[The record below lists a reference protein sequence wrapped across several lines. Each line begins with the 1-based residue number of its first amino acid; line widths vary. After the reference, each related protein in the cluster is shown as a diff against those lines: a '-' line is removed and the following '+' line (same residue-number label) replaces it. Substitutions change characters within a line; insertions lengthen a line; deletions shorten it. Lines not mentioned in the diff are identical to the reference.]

1 LIDRGNS
8 LSSDEAIRG
17 VERTRVI
24 LEDDFQPQEQG
35 SKFVVEGT
43 LGQGGMGTVYD
54 AYDRNIRRKVAIKS
68 LNQEV
73 AQNKISRKY
82 FTKEAQITGQ
92 LEHPNI
98 IPVYEMGLN
107 PQGLLYYVMRRVKG
121 ITLAEVLEGI
131 RNGERKYLNNFPL
144 GSLLAIYQKVC
155 DAIAYAH
162 ARGVLHLDLKPENI
176 MVGDYGEVLILDWGI
191 ARLRRRSKNVKSDMF
206 VTLDDAVNIGEEFE
220 NEQVIG
226 TPAFMAPEQ
235 ATGQSKN
242 VGTRTDVYA
251 LGAILYNILTLR
263 PPASGKTTTIV
274 LKKIVTGRVINPL
287 SYNEPNNRKEEDKV
301 YLSHMPGQKI
311 PEPIALIS
319 MKAMREHQDE
329 RYQSVSELQ
338 MDLYA
343 YMSGR
348 VTTAEDAG
356 VARRIYLYYT
366 RNKYLIILVAVLF
379 AINIIIL
386 IVISD

>member
-1 LIDRGNS
+1 M
-8 LSSDEAIRG
+8 SSDEAIRG